1 MPLSER
7 QRNVLRAN
15 ALRDKAEALLQGLLD
30 AKRVTERELERLNRP
45 DSMRIVKGCSSIEEG
60 IRSTRRMIETLNRS
74 LAEAR
79 RELEDE
85 DLAILDEV
93 MEPHGA
99 PPLAG

>member
-30 AKRVTERELERLNRP
+30 AKRVTEREMDRLNRS
-45 DSMRIVKGCSSIEEG
+45 DSMRIVKGSSSIEEG
-60 IRSTRRMIETLNRS
+60 IRSTRRMIETLNSS
-74 LAEAR
+74 LADAR

-85 DLAILDEV
+85 DLAILDEL
-93 MEPHGA
+93 ERHDA
-99 PPLAG
+99 PSIAG